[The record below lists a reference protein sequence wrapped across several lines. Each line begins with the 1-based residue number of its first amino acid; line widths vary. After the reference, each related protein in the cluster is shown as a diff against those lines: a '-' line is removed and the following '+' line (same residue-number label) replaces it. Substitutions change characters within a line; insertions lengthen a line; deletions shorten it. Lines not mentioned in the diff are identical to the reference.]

1 MCSLF
6 SVPVPIHHAC
16 NSETLKDNSER
27 LDAKGSPCRRVR
39 RRCATNALPSA
50 RKEEFIEE
58 QRCFT
63 EDEGRPLGV
72 GLAGAGFKPPQAAA
86 AKIRGGER

>member
-1 MCSLF
+1 MRGAQKAQPF
-6 SVPVPIHHAC
+6 GYP
-16 NSETLKDNSER
+16 
-27 LDAKGSPCRRVR
+27 LDGRVR
-39 RRCATNALPSA
+39 RQCATNALPSA